1 MAYKEI
7 TCKQLQNRM
16 RMERRI
22 VTFMIEDA
30 IKQGFALSVFNGE
43 EVTVKKSTNATELW
57 EACRTVDE
65 ETIFFHK
72 DDVLVG
78 GVNLVYGN
86 DGWDVISDYTV
97 KLEDVLAATN
107 RVVDEVCAEFTPV
120 WDFSPPLGM

>member
-22 VTFMIEDA
+22 VTFMLEDA

-57 EACRTVDE
+57 EACRSVDE
-65 ETIFFHK
+65 ESILFYK
-72 DDVLVG
+72 DGVRVG
-78 GVNLVYGN
+78 HVCLVYGN
-86 DGWDVISDYTV
+86 DGWDVISDYTTN
-97 KLEDVLAATN
+97 LHDVLAATN
-107 RVVDEVCAEFTPV
+107 RLVDEVCAEFTPV